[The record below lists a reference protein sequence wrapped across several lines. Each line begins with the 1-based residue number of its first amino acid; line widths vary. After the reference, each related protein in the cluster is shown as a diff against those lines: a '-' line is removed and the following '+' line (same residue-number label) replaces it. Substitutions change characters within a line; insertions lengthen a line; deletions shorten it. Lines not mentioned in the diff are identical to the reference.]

1 LRIREEVLG
10 AEHPSTALSLNNLA
24 GVLWEQR
31 DLVAARRLYERSLA
45 IYEKM
50 LDVDHPRTV
59 ATRQNLAAL
68 IARGG

>member
-59 ATRQNLAAL
+59 ATRQYLVAL